1 MAINNINDEWQG
13 RTGKEV
19 REVIQRTFGEKVAS
33 TYFDPIEMKLY
44 GFKSVEDRDAYITN
58 GDASLIIDT
67 CPFSFT
73 GTQNRINILDKQGTT
88 TLYFTT
94 NANEANITVGFESQE
109 KGITDTEWKEVSED
123 FVVSVSVD
131 RGALGSY
138 ETFIADKQVLNGN
151 TLTFDVR
158 RYLATGSNRIK
169 VTAKGVDSGAVANLT
184 YQVTL
189 TSMYLSPSNFTWYT
203 PFIEGKTYNLGGMN
217 IGGNLEKT
225 LFVKVTKEGYEKL
238 YEVAIGT
245 NIYTDTA
252 YIFKGLEFPEAGTG
266 VYNVDIWLEAGT
278 LQSEHLSYNIICVK
292 ADEQFTAKVVSIG
305 NPTKVVYNFSDN
317 ELFEYC
323 VYNGGQSSASPHLR
337 LSTIINTNPNV
348 IVDED
353 LVDVAT
359 STPLKYVASLEV
371 ESQEAEIQLEAY
383 MQYGNEQ
390 QVVFP
395 IDNSKAFPATSGA
408 VFYINPST
416 RSNAQENKLNVV
428 NAINSA
434 EYTAE
439 WNGMAWTDG
448 MDGWTTDE
456 SGRKCL
462 RLPAFTNVNIN
473 YQPLSSVTAK
483 TIEFV
488 YKVKNA
494 SDYSDAIITI
504 CDDASKA
511 DFKGIKITPK
521 NILVHSSQLNTQDS
535 LQDYNAIDEEVL
547 SVIVT
552 IIPNYK
558 TNYGNLCQIYCNG
571 EKVRSFEYAN
581 SDSFATSAN
590 IIMGNDTADLFLYK
604 MRVYNIGFE
613 KNFAMKN
620 YVNSLPDRA
629 TRESMNAELN
639 SCVNDSMQLDYD
651 TCVKNGYNTMVIE
664 MLNGKDIPSLAN
676 QEAGLLCNLQIK
688 INNIIEGELDEEM
701 EALLT
706 GTEIKNEA
714 IEGQGTTAMT
724 YPRWNFRWKL
734 SKAYGKRRITAKK
747 NVASSMQSHKMGATR
762 LYNYLYSEIIGKNEV
777 GGKVA
782 VLQYPVFGFKK
793 SLIDGTTNQYVY
805 TPIGLYT
812 IGADKGDKHTFG
824 YDSAQYENSV
834 IHLEGADHTP
844 KSVGFDYPY
853 EATKFS
859 SSAEAMGAINTDGTV
874 IGAWEVGMAGK
885 LENNVKA
892 DEEGVQEMLNAEWM
906 PAYNVAYHNSPY
918 VMGVSVSIASINANV
933 DEWRKGKTAD
943 GKSYTLFEIYNTSD
957 YALHYYD
964 IQTKQYKPTEINVL
978 TDVGLTA
985 SAVSGM
991 SLAEIDAKII
1001 ELRKA
1006 RFVANWGTYF
1016 HTDDAILH
1024 YTFCLI
1030 FGVTDN
1036 FKKNTYPYKFPF
1048 LANGGKW
1055 RWRVDDL
1062 DTLFD
1067 VINQGLATKQP
1078 DILVGDTDAT
1088 GSIYVGDTSVL
1099 WTLIKETQGNEIKA
1113 MAHKIFSAMV
1123 SHPLAEG
1130 ANTQA
1135 KLVGCIKHFFWDFA
1149 QNYFPASAYNV
1160 DAEWTYEDTWANKN
1174 SWKEVNPLSQALGGH
1189 FEAER
1194 DWVTMRMLFMSSY
1207 FNFGAFTH
1215 TGYND
1220 ASTGQMV
1227 YGGAD
1232 AHTFE
1237 ITPAVSINPTII
1249 RGSTETITYGDRV
1262 KANETV
1268 PLTVSDAS
1276 GDDTRVYV
1284 QGLDYIKDLG
1294 DLKDLKVSAK
1304 NPTLSVASKRLQSLK
1319 VGDADASKVP
1329 TSGTI
1334 SNLSFGDCPSLMVI
1348 DAQNLGTLTGIIDLS
1363 LLPRLREALFGG
1375 TDVKSINLPSGSK
1388 IERLQIPSSVTNL
1401 ELIRCNNLKGLV
1413 KDSNFV
1419 YNQNA
1424 YIRTDYGVGST
1435 ISLTPESGSGFIC
1448 TVIDCTKYDYFII
1461 SGTGYGWERLW
1472 CFVDEDNK
1480 IVSVADSETTVTDLE
1495 LKVPMNAKK
1504 LVINFTIKIN
1514 PSYSLIGYKQGAL
1527 EYDTLPNVMTL
1538 RLENNATID
1547 GFSIL
1552 KGIYSTDNNALRY
1565 VRIVGFDYKGDA
1577 NDVMMIA
1584 NLATDKDK
1592 DGNYHSYNGISSE
1605 GVNQD
1610 ETIPI
1615 IEGRLKV
1622 NGSIYED
1629 DGKVI
1634 KQYYPNLTLEVT
1646 GGYYVK
1652 FADAEVQRILVENFS
1667 SDGVGMTSEDIEKVT
1682 SIGTK
1687 FKANSTIETFG
1698 ELVRFINVTALSN
1711 DAFQK
1716 CSKLKYITL
1725 DNIKTIGSACFYN
1738 CSSLDIDVNLPQ
1750 LTSIGSYSTFYNTKI
1765 KRVLS
1770 LGTITS
1776 LPNSQ
1781 TTYPDYG
1788 IFSTCTELGKVV
1800 LPDTLTSI
1808 GAYTF
1813 NKCSVLSEI
1822 NFPSSLKTILSNAFY
1837 NCTSLEIDDLSLPN
1851 LETLGQN
1858 TFYGVKIKRVSN
1870 LGQLTTLQGES
1881 EQYQIFGDKSY
1892 LESIVLPNSLTTIA
1906 RNALYGYSNATCNI
1920 PQSITT
1926 LGQTS
1931 LRKMAKLVV
1940 DVDLPNLAA
1949 CGEGVFSQSGIRSIK
1964 NLGSITAIPTTYDR
1978 TWGFCYSCNNLEYA
1992 VLSANITAIGN
2003 YAFLNCSKLKEVILR
2018 AITPPT
2024 LGSEAF
2030 NGTPIASGTG
2040 TIYVPDASV
2049 EAYSTATNWSQ
2060 YSSRI
2065 KGISELPIDNAELY
2079 NEIKDY
2085 LN

>member
-1 MAINNINDEWQG
+1 
-13 RTGKEV
+13 
-19 REVIQRTFGEKVAS
+19 
-33 TYFDPIEMKLY
+33 
-44 GFKSVEDRDAYITN
+44 
-58 GDASLIIDT
+58 
-67 CPFSFT
+67 
-73 GTQNRINILDKQGTT
+73 
-88 TLYFTT
+88 
-94 NANEANITVGFESQE
+94 
-109 KGITDTEWKEVSED
+109 
-123 FVVSVSVD
+123 
-131 RGALGSY
+131 
-138 ETFIADKQVLNGN
+138 
-151 TLTFDVR
+151 
-158 RYLATGSNRIK
+158 
-169 VTAKGVDSGAVANLT
+169 
-184 YQVTL
+184 
-189 TSMYLSPSNFTWYT
+189 
-203 PFIEGKTYNLGGMN
+203 
-217 IGGNLEKT
+217 
-225 LFVKVTKEGYEKL
+225 
-238 YEVAIGT
+238 
-245 NIYTDTA
+245 
-252 YIFKGLEFPEAGTG
+252 
-266 VYNVDIWLEAGT
+266 
-278 LQSEHLSYNIICVK
+278 
-292 ADEQFTAKVVSIG
+292 
-305 NPTKVVYNFSDN
+305 
-317 ELFEYC
+317 
-323 VYNGGQSSASPHLR
+323 
-337 LSTIINTNPNV
+337 
-348 IVDED
+348 
-353 LVDVAT
+353 
-359 STPLKYVASLEV
+359 
-371 ESQEAEIQLEAY
+371 
-383 MQYGNEQ
+383 
-390 QVVFP
+390 
-395 IDNSKAFPATSGA
+395 
-408 VFYINPST
+408 
-416 RSNAQENKLNVV
+416 
-428 NAINSA
+428 
-434 EYTAE
+434 
-439 WNGMAWTDG
+439 
-448 MDGWTTDE
+448 
-456 SGRKCL
+456 
-462 RLPAFTNVNIN
+462 
-473 YQPLSSVTAK
+473 
-483 TIEFV
+483 
-488 YKVKNA
+488 
-494 SDYSDAIITI
+494 
-504 CDDASKA
+504 
-511 DFKGIKITPK
+511 
-521 NILVHSSQLNTQDS
+521 
-535 LQDYNAIDEEVL
+535 
-547 SVIVT
+547 
-552 IIPNYK
+552 
-558 TNYGNLCQIYCNG
+558 
-571 EKVRSFEYAN
+571 
-581 SDSFATSAN
+581 
-590 IIMGNDTADLFLYK
+590 
-604 MRVYNIGFE
+604 
-613 KNFAMKN
+613 
-620 YVNSLPDRA
+620 
-629 TRESMNAELN
+629 
-639 SCVNDSMQLDYD
+639 
-651 TCVKNGYNTMVIE
+651 
-664 MLNGKDIPSLAN
+664 
-676 QEAGLLCNLQIK
+676 
-688 INNIIEGELDEEM
+688 
-701 EALLT
+701 
-706 GTEIKNEA
+706 
-714 IEGQGTTAMT
+714 
-724 YPRWNFRWKL
+724 
-734 SKAYGKRRITAKK
+734 
-747 NVASSMQSHKMGATR
+747 MGATR

-834 IHLEGADHTP
+834 MHLEGADHTP

-892 DEEGVQEMLNAEWM
+892 DEEGVQEMLDAEWK

-918 VMGVSVSIASINANV
+918 VMGVSETIASINANV

-1006 RFVANWGTYF
+1006 RFVADWGTYF

-1088 GSIYVGDTSVL
+1088 DSIYVGDTSVL

-1160 DAEWTYEDTWANKN
+1160 EAEWTYEDTWANKN

-1262 KANETV
+1262 KANETASI
-1268 PLTVSDAS
+1268 TVSDAS

-1294 DLKDLKVSAK
+1294 DLKGLKVSAK

-1375 TDVKSINLPSGSK
+1375 TNVKSINLPSGSK

-1401 ELIRCNNLKGLV
+1401 ELIRCNNLQGLV
-1413 KDSNFV
+1413 EDSNFV

-1424 YIRTDYGVGST
+1424 YIRTDYGIGST

-1448 TVIDCTKYDYFII
+1448 TVIDCTKYEYFII

-1480 IVSVADSETTVTDLE
+1480 IVSVADSEITVTDLE

-1504 LVINFTIKIN
+1504 LVVNFTIKNN
-1514 PSYSLIGYKQGAL
+1514 PSYSLIGHKQGTI

-1552 KGIYSTDNNALRY
+1552 KGIYSTNNNALRY
-1565 VRIVGFDYKGDA
+1565 VRIVGFDYEGDA

-1610 ETIPI
+1610 ETIPV

-1629 DGKVI
+1629 DGKI
-1634 KQYYPNLTLEVT
+1634 LKQYYPNLILEVT

-1652 FADAEVQRILVENFS
+1652 FTDAEVQRICAENWGDGTGITKEQVEGVTDINKVFDKNSSITSFNEFEKFVGVTFLRDSSNSSINGACAFSNCTSLEEIAFPTGLVT
-1667 SDGVGMTSEDIEKVT
+1667 VGSWAFY
-1682 SIGTK
+1682 G
-1687 FKANSTIETFG
+1687 N
-1698 ELVRFINVTALSN
+1698 TALAKVKVQN
-1711 DAFQK
+1711 NIDVK
-1716 CSKLKYITL
+1716 KY
-1725 DNIKTIGSACFYN
+1725 AFYN
-1738 CSSLDIDVNLPQ
+1738 CSSLKDIDLSKIKSLGDYAFYNCAELDGILRVPL
-1750 LTSIGSYSTFYNTKI
+1750 LTGRVGYNAFRGCAFTEVSDLGQVEDLGSYANWQS
-1765 KRVLS
+1765 S
-1770 LGTITS
+1770 G
-1776 LPNSQ
+1776 
-1781 TTYPDYG
+1781 YG
-1788 IFSTCTELGKVV
+1788 IFQGMTTLKKVT
-1800 LPDTLTSI
+1800 LPDTIKKI
-1808 GAYTF
+1808 GE
-1813 NKCSVLSEI
+1813 SV
-1822 NFPSSLKTILSNAFY
+1822 FKG
-1837 NCTSLEIDDLSLPN
+1837 CTSLEIMNLPKSIVSLGGNAFYDCVSFNLGDIDLPN
-1851 LETLGQN
+1851 LESMDGERIFGNCKGLRR
-1858 TFYGVKIKRVSN
+1858 ILN
-1870 LGQLTTLQGES
+1870 LGK
-1881 EQYQIFGDKSY
+1881 I
-1892 LESIVLPNSLTTIA
+1892 TTITA
-1906 RNALYGYSNATCNI
+1906 TNAHSTSYTFCGCTNLKLAILPET
-1920 PQSITT
+1920 ITT
-1926 LGQTS
+1926 LGTS
-1931 LRKMAKLVV
+1931 RNPWAGL
-1940 DVDLPNLAA
+1940 
-1949 CGEGVFSQSGIRSIK
+1949 GIETIICK
-1964 NLGSITAIPTTYDR
+1964 
-1978 TWGFCYSCNNLEYA
+1978 
-1992 VLSANITAIGN
+1992 
-2003 YAFLNCSKLKEVILR
+2003 
-2018 AITPPT
+2018 AITPPS
-2024 LGSEAF
+2024 LGDKF
-2030 NGTPIASGTG
+2030 PTVTN
-2040 TIYVPDASV
+2040 IYVPDASV
-2049 EAYSTATNWSQ
+2049 EDYKGAANWIS
-2060 YSSRI
+2060 SASRI
-2065 KGISELPIDNAELY
+2065 KGISELPMDNAELY
-2079 NEIKDY
+2079 EEIKEYIGEIIAFEDANVAMICANNFDTDGNGY
-2085 LN
+2085 LTKAEVEAVTDLGNKFAQNKEIASFDELKYFTKISELKHFWTGQFNAGQFYECSNLVSIELPNSVTYLGMNTFSGCTSLNHLIANGVTSMGGVCAKLWRWNIVCVIAFFDR

>member
-1 MAINNINDEWQG
+1 MNPA
-13 RTGKEV
+13 
-19 REVIQRTFGEKVAS
+19 
-33 TYFDPIEMKLY
+33 
-44 GFKSVEDRDAYITN
+44 
-58 GDASLIIDT
+58 
-67 CPFSFT
+67 
-73 GTQNRINILDKQGTT
+73 GTT

-109 KGITDTEWKEVSED
+109 KGITDTEWKEIAED

-138 ETFIADKQVLNGN
+138 ETFITDKQVLNGN

-292 ADEQFTAKVVSIG
+292 AEEQFTAKVVSIG

-590 IIMGNDTADLFLYK
+590 IIMGNNTADLFLYK

-620 YVNSLPDRA
+620 FVNSLPDRA
-629 TRESMNAELN
+629 TREAMNAELN

-706 GTEIKNEA
+706 GTEIKNEV

-824 YDSAQYENSV
+824 YDSAQYENSI

-918 VMGVSVSIASINANV
+918 VMGVSETIASINANV

-943 GKSYTLFEIYNTSD
+943 GKSFTLFEIYNASD

-964 IQTKQYKPTEINVL
+964 IQTKQYKPTGVNVL

-1006 RFVANWGTYF
+1006 RFVADWGTYF

-1099 WTLIKETQGNEIKA
+1099 WTLIKETQTNEIKA

-1174 SWKEVNPLSQALGGH
+1174 SWKEVNPLSQALSGH
-1189 FEAER
+1189 FEAEK

-1262 KANETV
+1262 KANETAS
-1268 PLTVSDAS
+1268 LTVSDAS

-1334 SNLSFGDCPSLMVI
+1334 INLSFGDCPSLMVI

-1435 ISLTPESGSGFIC
+1435 ISLTPEILTISTTSRSS
-1448 TVIDCTKYDYFII
+1448 II
-1461 SGTGYGWERLW
+1461 KPL
-1472 CFVDEDNK
+1472 
-1480 IVSVADSETTVTDLE
+1480 
-1495 LKVPMNAKK
+1495 
-1504 LVINFTIKIN
+1504 
-1514 PSYSLIGYKQGAL
+1514 SLRAVQ
-1527 EYDTLPNVMTL
+1527 TLP
-1538 RLENNATID
+1538 
-1547 GFSIL
+1547 SIF
-1552 KGIYSTDNNALRY
+1552 T
-1565 VRIVGFDYKGDA
+1565 
-1577 NDVMMIA
+1577 
-1584 NLATDKDK
+1584 
-1592 DGNYHSYNGISSE
+1592 
-1605 GVNQD
+1605 
-1610 ETIPI
+1610 
-1615 IEGRLKV
+1615 
-1622 NGSIYED
+1622 
-1629 DGKVI
+1629 
-1634 KQYYPNLTLEVT
+1634 
-1646 GGYYVK
+1646 
-1652 FADAEVQRILVENFS
+1652 
-1667 SDGVGMTSEDIEKVT
+1667 
-1682 SIGTK
+1682 
-1687 FKANSTIETFG
+1687 
-1698 ELVRFINVTALSN
+1698 
-1711 DAFQK
+1711 
-1716 CSKLKYITL
+1716 
-1725 DNIKTIGSACFYN
+1725 
-1738 CSSLDIDVNLPQ
+1738 
-1750 LTSIGSYSTFYNTKI
+1750 
-1765 KRVLS
+1765 
-1770 LGTITS
+1770 
-1776 LPNSQ
+1776 
-1781 TTYPDYG
+1781 
-1788 IFSTCTELGKVV
+1788 
-1800 LPDTLTSI
+1800 
-1808 GAYTF
+1808 
-1813 NKCSVLSEI
+1813 
-1822 NFPSSLKTILSNAFY
+1822 
-1837 NCTSLEIDDLSLPN
+1837 
-1851 LETLGQN
+1851 
-1858 TFYGVKIKRVSN
+1858 
-1870 LGQLTTLQGES
+1870 
-1881 EQYQIFGDKSY
+1881 
-1892 LESIVLPNSLTTIA
+1892 
-1906 RNALYGYSNATCNI
+1906 
-1920 PQSITT
+1920 
-1926 LGQTS
+1926 
-1931 LRKMAKLVV
+1931 
-1940 DVDLPNLAA
+1940 
-1949 CGEGVFSQSGIRSIK
+1949 
-1964 NLGSITAIPTTYDR
+1964 
-1978 TWGFCYSCNNLEYA
+1978 
-1992 VLSANITAIGN
+1992 
-2003 YAFLNCSKLKEVILR
+2003 
-2018 AITPPT
+2018 
-2024 LGSEAF
+2024 
-2030 NGTPIASGTG
+2030 
-2040 TIYVPDASV
+2040 
-2049 EAYSTATNWSQ
+2049 
-2060 YSSRI
+2060 
-2065 KGISELPIDNAELY
+2065 
-2079 NEIKDY
+2079 
-2085 LN
+2085 

>member
-1 MAINNINDEWQG
+1 MAKKNPNLSYNDIPSLDVEWESVDERNGKEWSGNSIERLLRSSIKDAQG
-13 RTGKEV
+13 RIGA
-19 REVIQRTFGEKVAS
+19 QW
-33 TYFDPIEMKLY
+33 FDPITFTMY
-44 GFKSVEDRDAYITN
+44 NFKSVEDKKAWEESGTTADDRDSRYLVGEPTVLN
-58 GDASLIIDT
+58 
-67 CPFSFT
+67 FSA
-73 GTQNRINILDKQGTT
+73 TQNRIQFVNPAGTT

-94 NANEANITVGFESQE
+94 NATEANITVGFESQE
-109 KGITDTEWKEVSED
+109 KGITDTEWKEIAED

-138 ETFIADKQVLNGN
+138 ETFITDKQVLNGN

-408 VFYINPST
+408 VFYLNPST

-428 NAINSA
+428 NSINSA

-547 SVIVT
+547 NVIVT

-590 IIMGNDTADLFLYK
+590 IIMGNDTAELFLYK

-620 YVNSLPDRA
+620 FINSLPDRA
-629 TRESMNAELN
+629 TREAMNAELN

-706 GTEIKNEA
+706 GTEIKNEV

-824 YDSAQYENSV
+824 YDNAQYENSI

-943 GKSYTLFEIYNTSD
+943 GKSYTLFEIYNASD

-964 IQTKQYKPTEINVL
+964 IQTKQYKPTGVNVL

-1006 RFVANWGTYF
+1006 RFVADWGTYF

-1160 DAEWTYEDTWANKN
+1160 DVEWTYEDTWANKN

-1262 KANETV
+1262 KANETAS
-1268 PLTVSDAS
+1268 LTVSDAS

-1294 DLKDLKVSAK
+1294 DLKGLKVSAK

-1348 DAQNLGTLTGIIDLS
+1348 DAQNLGTLVGAVDLS
-1363 LLPRLREALFGG
+1363 LLPRLKEALFGG
-1375 TDVKSINLPSGSK
+1375 TNVKTIGLPSGSK
-1388 IERLQIPSSVTNL
+1388 IERFQIPDSLTAL
-1401 ELIRCNNLKGLV
+1401 DMQNLKFLDEEGFEYGTLGNIEFFRIENCD
-1413 KDSNFV
+1413 KIDKFALLKAIYLADGSKLKN
-1419 YNQNA
+1419 
-1424 YIRTDYGVGST
+1424 IRV
-1435 ISLTPESGSGFIC
+1435 
-1448 TVIDCTKYDYFII
+1448 
-1461 SGTGYGWERLW
+1461 
-1472 CFVDEDNK
+1472 
-1480 IVSVADSETTVTDLE
+1480 
-1495 LKVPMNAKK
+1495 
-1504 LVINFTIKIN
+1504 
-1514 PSYSLIGYKQGAL
+1514 
-1527 EYDTLPNVMTL
+1527 
-1538 RLENNATID
+1538 
-1547 GFSIL
+1547 
-1552 KGIYSTDNNALRY
+1552 
-1565 VRIVGFDYKGDA
+1565 VGFNYEGNADDVTMVA
-1577 NDVMMIA
+1577 NMAI
-1584 NLATDKDK
+1584 DKDK
-1592 DGNYHSYNGISSE
+1592 DGNEHFYNGINQE
-1605 GVNQD
+1605 GQID
-1610 ETIPI
+1610 EEMLPV

-1629 DGKVI
+1629 DGKI
-1634 KQYYPNLTLEVT
+1634 LKQYYPNLTLEIT

-1652 FADAEVQRILVENFS
+1652 FADPEVQRILVENFS
-1667 SDGVGMTSEDIEKVT
+1667 SDGVGMTSEDIAKVT
-1682 SIGTK
+1682 SIGTVFKGNTLITSFEELSK
-1687 FKANSTIETFG
+1687 FRQAQAIPANAFNG
-1698 ELVRFINVTALSN
+1698 CTALRKIDLSN
-1711 DAFQK
+1711 VE
-1716 CSKLKYITL
+1716 
-1725 DNIKTIGSACFYN
+1725 TIGDYAFEGSGLQELYAPNLKELLQPSEYN
-1738 CSSLDIDVNLPQ
+1738 GIFMNS
-1750 LTSIGSYSTFYNTKI
+1750 KI
-1765 KRVLS
+1765 KHILS
-1770 LGTITS
+1770 LGSIAYIPKS
-1776 LPNSQ
+1776 N
-1781 TTYPDYG
+1781 G
-1788 IFSTCTELGKVV
+1788 NLGCFRSCPLETVV
-1800 LPDTLTSI
+1800 LPDTLTEIRSF
-1808 GAYTF
+1808 AFANVT
-1813 NKCSVLSEI
+1813 SVISMNLPLS
-1822 NFPSSLKTILSNAFY
+1822 LSRV
-1837 NCTSLEIDDLSLPN
+1837 ESLPN
-1851 LETLGQN
+1851 GIWADGLELN
-1858 TFYGVKIKRVSN
+1858 
-1870 LGQLTTLQGES
+1870 
-1881 EQYQIFGDKSY
+1881 
-1892 LESIVLPNSLTTIA
+1892 
-1906 RNALYGYSNATCNI
+1906 
-1920 PQSITT
+1920 
-1926 LGQTS
+1926 
-1931 LRKMAKLVV
+1931 
-1940 DVDLPNLAA
+1940 LPNLTYIDQ
-1949 CGEGVFSQSGIRSIK
+1949 VFAGLGLK
-1964 NLGSITAIPTTYDR
+1964 KVLDLGSITNLSASSGSAEWNGVFR
-1978 TWGFCYSCNNLEYA
+1978 GCSNLELV
-1992 VLSANITAIGN
+1992 VLPSTLVSIGVGTFYHCVN
-2003 YAFLNCSKLKEVILR
+2003 LKTLICNTE
-2018 AITPPT
+2018 TPPT
-2024 LGSEAF
+2024 LNSSALIDTNAELA
-2030 NGTPIASGTG
+2030 
-2040 TIYVPDASV
+2040 IYVPDASV
-2049 EAYSTATNWSQ
+2049 EAYKTATNWS
-2060 YSSRI
+2060 SFASRI
-2065 KGISELPIDNAELY
+2065 KGISELPSDNAELY

-2085 LN
+2085 LS

>member
-1 MAINNINDEWQG
+1 MAKENPNLSYNNIPNLDIDWESIDPSNNKPWSG
-13 RTGKEV
+13 ASIER
-19 REVIQRTFGEKVAS
+19 VIKSSIKDAQKQAS
-33 TYFDPIEMKLY
+33 ESSQNKIGAQWFDPSSFTMY
-44 GFKSVEDRDAYITN
+44 HFKNVEDKRKWEESGQTVDDRDPSY
-58 GDASLIIDT
+58 LIGEPTIL
-67 CPFSFT
+67 SFA
-73 GTQNRINILDKQGTT
+73 GTQNRIQFVNPAGTT

-131 RGALGSY
+131 RGAVGNY

-169 VTAKGVDSGAVANLT
+169 VTARGVDSGAVANLT

-408 VFYINPST
+408 VFYLNPST

-547 SVIVT
+547 NVIVT

-620 YVNSLPDRA
+620 YVNSLPDRV
-629 TRESMNAELN
+629 TREAMNAELN

-706 GTEIKNEA
+706 GTEIKNEV

-793 SLIDGTTNQYVY
+793 SLIDGTTNQYIY

-824 YDSAQYENSV
+824 YDNAQYENSI

-918 VMGVSVSIASINANV
+918 VMGVSETIASINANV

-943 GKSYTLFEIYNTSD
+943 GKSFTLFEIYNASD

-964 IQTKQYKPTEINVL
+964 IQTKQYKPTGVNVL

-1006 RFVANWGTYF
+1006 RFVAEWGTYF

-1135 KLVGCIKHFFWDFA
+1135 KLVGCIKYFFWNFA

-1160 DAEWTYEDTWANKN
+1160 DVEWTYEDTWANKN

-1348 DAQNLGTLTGIIDLS
+1348 DAQNLGTLVGAVDLS
-1363 LLPRLREALFGG
+1363 LLPRLKEALFGG
-1375 TDVKSINLPSGSK
+1375 TNVKTIGLPSGSK
-1388 IERLQIPSSVTNL
+1388 IERFQIPDSLTAL
-1401 ELIRCNNLKGLV
+1401 DMQNLKFLNEEGFEYGTLGNIEFFRIENCD
-1413 KDSNFV
+1413 KIDKFALLKSMYLADGSKLKN
-1419 YNQNA
+1419 
-1424 YIRTDYGVGST
+1424 IRV
-1435 ISLTPESGSGFIC
+1435 
-1448 TVIDCTKYDYFII
+1448 
-1461 SGTGYGWERLW
+1461 
-1472 CFVDEDNK
+1472 
-1480 IVSVADSETTVTDLE
+1480 
-1495 LKVPMNAKK
+1495 
-1504 LVINFTIKIN
+1504 
-1514 PSYSLIGYKQGAL
+1514 
-1527 EYDTLPNVMTL
+1527 
-1538 RLENNATID
+1538 
-1547 GFSIL
+1547 
-1552 KGIYSTDNNALRY
+1552 
-1565 VRIVGFDYKGDA
+1565 VGFNYEGNA
-1577 NDVMMIA
+1577 NDVTMVA
-1584 NLATDKDK
+1584 NMAIDKDK
-1592 DGNYHSYNGISSE
+1592 DGNEHFYNGINQE
-1605 GVNQD
+1605 GQID
-1610 ETIPI
+1610 EEMLPV

-1622 NGSIYED
+1622 NGLIYED
-1629 DGKVI
+1629 DGKVL

-1652 FADAEVQRILVENFS
+1652 FADPEVQRICAENWGDGIGITNEQIEAVTDIGIKFKGNTTIESFNEFERFTGVEILGHTHYEIVYNSPFYQCVNLKSIKFPNNLKVIRANAFNGCNLDGLVINIPSLTMLGNNSFAETNIARVENLGSIESTGKTSGDADYNGAFRDCAKLIFARLPNTLNDTGISLFYRCVALEECVMPS
-1667 SDGVGMTSEDIEKVT
+1667 SIKH
-1682 SIGTK
+1682 IR
-1687 FKANSTIETFG
+1687 AC
-1698 ELVRFINVTALSN
+1698 
-1711 DAFQK
+1711 AF
-1716 CSKLKYITL
+1716 Y
-1725 DNIKTIGSACFYN
+1725 G
-1738 CSSLDIDVNLPQ
+1738 CSSLVKCNIPES
-1750 LTSIGSYSTFYNTKI
+1750 LTSI
-1765 KRVLS
+1765 
-1770 LGTITS
+1770 
-1776 LPNSQ
+1776 
-1781 TTYPDYG
+1781 D
-1788 IFSTCTELGKVV
+1788 GK
-1800 LPDTLTSI
+1800 
-1808 GAYTF
+1808 
-1813 NKCSVLSEI
+1813 
-1822 NFPSSLKTILSNAFY
+1822 AFC
-1837 NCTSLEIDDLSLPN
+1837 NCTSLEIEDLSLPN

-1858 TFYGVKIKRVSN
+1858 AFYGVKIKKISN
-1870 LGQLTTLQGES
+1870 LGKITVLQK
-1881 EQYQIFGDKSY
+1881 EQEAEQIFGNKSY
-1892 LESIVLPNSLTTIA
+1892 LESIVLPNSLTTIKD
-1906 RNALYGYSNATCNI
+1906 NALYGYSNATCNL

-1926 LGQTS
+1926 LGQTC
-1931 LRKMAKLVV
+1931 LRKMTKLAV
-1940 DVDLPNLAA
+1940 DVDLPNLTA
-1949 CGEGVFSQSGIRSIK
+1949 CSAGVFSQSGITSIK
-1964 NLGSITAIPTTYDR
+1964 DLGGITAIPTTGDYTR
-1978 TWGFCYSCNNLEYA
+1978 GFCYSCSNLEYV
-1992 VLSANITAIGN
+1992 VLSNKIASIGN
-2003 YAFLNCSKLKEVILR
+2003 CAFQQCIKLKDVVLQ
-2018 AITPPT
+2018 ATTPPQM
-2024 LGSEAF
+2024 GNRVFDS
-2030 NGTPIASGTG
+2030 TPIASGTG
-2040 TIYVPDASV
+2040 FIYVPDESV
-2049 EAYSTATNWSQ
+2049 TAYQEATNWSS
-2060 YSSRI
+2060 YASRI

-2079 NEIKDY
+2079 EEIKDY
-2085 LN
+2085 LGGEL